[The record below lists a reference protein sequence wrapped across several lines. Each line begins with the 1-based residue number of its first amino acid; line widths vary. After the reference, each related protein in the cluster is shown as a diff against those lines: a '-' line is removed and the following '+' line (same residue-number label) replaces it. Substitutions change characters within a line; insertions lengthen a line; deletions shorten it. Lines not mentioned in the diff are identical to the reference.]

1 MFIQPLEQPVA
12 IMRQLG
18 LKASEG
24 FKCFIVLPVETICL
38 SSL

>member
-12 IMRQLG
+12 FMRQLG

-24 FKCFIVLPVETICL
+24 LKCFIVLPVETICL